1 MVIFSMSLII
11 DEKDILI
18 LEALKE
24 DSHSSIQKIAKKT
37 GIPPVTVHNRIKKL
51 RAEGVIE
58 KYTIKINKAKLGRSM
73 VAYVII
79 KAMPKSDHVAL
90 LEKIMKHEL
99 AYDGSAITG
108 EFDLIIK
115 IQVKDV
121 DELNLFT
128 LKFLRTFDEVSQ
140 TQTMIAFKN
149 IEK

>member
-1 MVIFSMSLII
+1 MSINI
-11 DEKDILI
+11 DEKDTLI

-24 DSHSSIQKIAKKT
+24 DSHSSIQKIAKRT

-51 RAEGVIE
+51 RSEGVIE
-58 KYTIKINKAKLGRSM
+58 KYTIKINKAKLGRAMS
-73 VAYVII
+73 AYVLI
-79 KAMPKSDHVAL
+79 KATPKSDHIGL
-90 LEKIMKHEL
+90 LEKIIKHEL
-99 AYDGSAITG
+99 AEDGSAITG

-115 IQVKDV
+115 IRVKDV

-149 IEK
+149 VEKY